1 MLLAGAVLCCAVTPA
16 RAMEF
21 TWPSI
26 GSEHETQEQEIDATR
41 TRQAWDRTRRHF
53 NRRAPGIAV
62 RLDIQRTAF
71 FPTLLWE
78 APDESGGVRCPIC
91 FGPTV

>member
-1 MLLAGAVLCCAVTPA
+1 MTRYRMLLAGAVLCCAVTPA

-41 TRQAWDRTRRHF
+41 TRQAWDHLQDQIDELRAQQRRLQQEHD
-53 NRRAPGIAV
+53 A
-62 RLDIQRTAF
+62 
-71 FPTLLWE
+71 
-78 APDESGGVRCPIC
+78 DE
-91 FGPTV
+91 

>member
-1 MLLAGAVLCCAVTPA
+1 MTRYRMLLAGAVLCCAVTPA

-41 TRQAWDRTRRHF
+41 TRQAWDHMQQEGQTRDLQDQIDELRAQQ
-53 NRRAPGIAV
+53 RRLQQEHDA
-62 RLDIQRTAF
+62 
-71 FPTLLWE
+71 
-78 APDESGGVRCPIC
+78 DE
-91 FGPTV
+91 